1 MAQRLAPRSNWRDGV
16 EGSRGL
22 WQAGDAWLLEN
33 KMVRACLALV
43 ALVALARPTEAG
55 ERAAPLF
62 DRSDLASTYSGES
75 DLVTAYTSGMARY
88 RLQLMA
94 RTGTANLAAPLE
106 PLALR
111 PEFRQRTWR
120 SADGSL
126 LQGFAGKGGFRLTVG
141 NCLARLCAASECSE
155 AGWPVYACSDGHK
168 RKMSVKSF
176 VTATFDGVPYLR
188 LSAPPEP

>member
-1 MAQRLAPRSNWRDGV
+1 M
-16 EGSRGL
+16 EGSRGR
-22 WQAGDAWLLEN
+22 WQAGDAWLLEIE
-33 KMVRACLALV
+33 MVRACLAFV
-43 ALVALARPTEAG
+43 ALVALVRPTEAG
-55 ERAAPLF
+55 ERLAHLVDRAELAAAYL
-62 DRSDLASTYSGES
+62 GES
-75 DLVTAYTSGMARY
+75 DLVTAYATGMARY

-94 RTGTANLAAPLE
+94 RTGTANLAVPLE

-126 LQGFAGKGGFRLTVG
+126 LQGFAGKGGFRLTDG
-141 NCLARLCAASECSE
+141 NCLARICAASECSE
-155 AGWPVYACSDGHK
+155 VEWPVYACSDGRK

-176 VTATFDGVPYLR
+176 VTATFDGVPYRR

>member
-1 MAQRLAPRSNWRDGV
+1 ML
-16 EGSRGL
+16 
-22 WQAGDAWLLEN
+22 
-33 KMVRACLALV
+33 RACLALV
-43 ALVALARPTEAG
+43 ALVALVGPTEAG
-55 ERAAPLF
+55 ERPAHLF
-62 DRSDLASTYSGES
+62 DHSDLAAAYLDES
-75 DLVTAYTSGMARY
+75 DLVTAYTTGMARY

-106 PLALR
+106 PLTLR

-126 LQGFAGKGGFRLTVG
+126 LQGFSGKGGFRLTVG
-141 NCLARLCAASECSE
+141 NCLARICAASECSE
-155 AGWPVYACSDGHK
+155 AGWPVYACSDGRK

-176 VTATFDGVPYLR
+176 VTATFDGVPYRR